1 MLESLQ
7 RTGIDF
13 GGLTMTLLAPSTAVV
28 SKTPEV
34 IVAVSCWFQFQHSVI
49 EREAVP
55 HKLRI
60 LSPLTKTNSLLN
72 SLVGS
77 IVVTTYIIQ
86 EKRNSSKS
94 F

>member
-34 IVAVSCWFQFQHSVI
+34 IVAVSCWFQFQHSVPVGQLVV
-49 EREAVP
+49 R
-55 HKLRI
+55 
-60 LSPLTKTNSLLN
+60 SLGRSVFN
-72 SLVGS
+72 W
-77 IVVTTYIIQ
+77 IFNDFQ
-86 EKRNSSKS
+86 
-94 F
+94 

>member
-1 MLESLQ
+1 MAPVVVVVPAAAAAEGASPVLESLQ

-55 HKLRI
+55 H
-60 LSPLTKTNSLLN
+60 
-72 SLVGS
+72 
-77 IVVTTYIIQ
+77 
-86 EKRNSSKS
+86 
-94 F
+94 